1 VTLRNRGRL
10 AILLAAVLWSTSG
23 VFVRFLSAPDIV
35 LTVYRAL
42 FAGLTMMVALAALRI
57 RPTWDWRM
65 TGMILSFALMNYW
78 YMTAINRTTAANAVF
93 LQYSAPLFVFLA
105 GVLLLGEP
113 FRMREFLA
121 VTLGAAGVVVLIIG
135 EVSRGDGIEKALAYG
150 LLSGAGFAAV
160 VVFLRLLRGHPPLWL
175 TGLNQLSAAGAA
187 ALVAWLAWR
196 LQGDSSF
203 TQLWP
208 PPEGRQ
214 MGLLALFGAFQ
225 FALPYVL
232 FGWGLQHVR
241 AEEAGVLALVEPMLN
256 PVWTYLSH
264 GEKPSGWT
272 LLGGAILL
280 AALLWQTLGGEKETP
295 ETTPAS

>member
-1 VTLRNRGRL
+1 VSQRGLGRL
-10 AILLAAVLWSTSG
+10 AILAAAVMWSTSG
-23 VFVRFLSAPDIV
+23 VFVRFLSAQDIV
-35 LTVYRAL
+35 LTVYRAF
-42 FAGLTMMVALAALRI
+42 FAGLAMMVALAILRI

-65 TGMILSFALMNYW
+65 PGMILCFALMNYW

-105 GVLLLGEP
+105 GVLILGEP
-113 FRMREFLA
+113 FRLRECLA

-135 EVSRGDGIEKALAYG
+135 EVSRGDGIERALAYG

-187 ALVAWLAWR
+187 ALAAWLAWR
-196 LQGDSSF
+196 FQGNSAF
-203 TQLWP
+203 TSLWP
-208 PPEGRQ
+208 PPAAPTL
-214 MGLLALFGAFQ
+214 GLLALFGVFQ

-232 FGWGLQHVR
+232 FGWGLKHVR

-280 AALLWQTLGGEKETP
+280 AALLWQTLGGDKETP
-295 ETTPAS
+295 GSETAA